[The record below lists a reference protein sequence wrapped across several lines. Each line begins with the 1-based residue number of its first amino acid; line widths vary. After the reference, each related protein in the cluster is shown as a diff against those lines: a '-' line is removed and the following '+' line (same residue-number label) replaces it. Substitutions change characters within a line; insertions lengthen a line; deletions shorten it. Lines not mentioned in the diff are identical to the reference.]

1 MITLKKRNS
10 VDERV
15 HKVTVIDL
23 AKDPD
28 MDKAKELVINMF
40 SERDWIECLEE
51 YTESEFKTPWL
62 VIDGDEFNFY
72 EDYDLILKDYK
83 SFEMFGK
90 DERSSFKYW
99 FAHWCAFQLTAL
111 NLKVWKWKYLLHD
124 IEKPW
129 LKLFWD
135 YKKVQKWHREHNN
148 HHLEYGKIHGFDAV
162 DWMALMID
170 WECCGLSKKE
180 AQLDARE
187 TLEYE
192 LEHDWKAYEKL
203 IRPRLEKLLDI
214 YDL

>member
-1 MITLKKRNS
+1 MIILKKRNS
-10 VDERV
+10 VDERA
-15 HKVTVIDL
+15 HKVIVIDL

-28 MDKAKELVINMF
+28 MDKAKKLVTNMF
-40 SERDWIECLEE
+40 SERDWLECLEE
-51 YTESEFKTPWL
+51 YTESDFKTRWM

-83 SFEMFGK
+83 SFEMFEK
-90 DERSSFKYW
+90 QDRSTFKYW

-124 IEKPW
+124 FEKPW

-135 YKKVQKWHREHNN
+135 YKKVQKWHREHSS
-148 HHLEYGKIHGFDAV
+148 HHLEYGVIHGFDNV

-192 LEHDWKAYEKL
+192 LEHDWKAYEKI